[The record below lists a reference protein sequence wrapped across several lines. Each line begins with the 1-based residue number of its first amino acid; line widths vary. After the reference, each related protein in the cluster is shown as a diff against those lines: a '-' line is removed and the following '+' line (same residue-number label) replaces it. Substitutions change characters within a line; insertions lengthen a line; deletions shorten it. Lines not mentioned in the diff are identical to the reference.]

1 MTPQFAPGTRVRV
14 IAQPRRGHIRTPRWL
29 FGKVG
34 VVEAF
39 HGSFPD
45 AEKIA
50 YHAYGLPP
58 VPLYFVAFEPH
69 AVWGDAVHGFGP
81 RDRIM
86 AELYEHSLAQ
96 AGTDS
101 KEDLA

>member
-1 MTPQFAPGTRVRV
+1 MAPQFAPGARVRV

-29 FGKVG
+29 FGKAG

-39 HGSFPD
+39 HGRFPD

-58 VPLYFVAFEPH
+58 VPLYFVAFEPRE
-69 AVWGDAVHGFGP
+69 VWGAAAGGCEPD
-81 RDRIM
+81 DRIM
-86 AELYEHSLAQ
+86 AELYEHWLVPA
-96 AGTDS
+96 
-101 KEDLA
+101 